1 MTIRLKLAV
10 GSILVILLA
19 NAVLSLVAVQ
29 YLERVWLDGVQTHV
43 RLNLQSAQAGYR
55 AQYRDITRFLQAAA
69 LDRSLIDAAKR
80 PNNKE
85 LTSLVQDVLRTSGMD
100 FVTVL
105 DPRGT
110 VLARGR
116 NPSQTGDDL
125 SANPLV
131 ANSRKSGLSQSGTLV
146 LSAEQ
151 LAREGS
157 DLAQRAVIVLHPT
170 PAATA
175 TDDTSRSDGMIVAA
189 AVPLRDGEGNVAGLL
204 YGGNVLNRRSELVD
218 EIHNDVFSPHEEP
231 GSSLGT
237 VTIFLGDLRIA
248 TNVLRPDGSRAV
260 GTRMSQEVEEEVIE
274 RGGTWASRALV
285 VDEWY
290 ITAYEPIRDPRGKII
305 GALYVGLREAPFAQ
319 QHRLINVAVLTMVLA
334 ATLASLLL
342 LGMLTMFVLRPIDHL
357 VAMAQRMIDGDMT
370 ARVGIRPPAE
380 MGVLCRAI
388 DAMADAVVQRE
399 QELKRVTQQQIGR
412 SEKLASI
419 GRLAA
424 GVAHEINNPLTGV
437 LTFAHLLRDKPNMD
451 EQDRQDLNLIIH
463 ETTRAAEIVRGLLD
477 FARERAAIKEPLDIN
492 DVVRRTVRLIRNQKS
507 FEQINIEERLCDGL
521 PDVEGDMNQLQ
532 QVLLNLSLN
541 ACEAMPKGGTLT
553 VESAVMDGRVVLAI
567 SDTGCGIKKDLF
579 DKIFDPFFTTK
590 PVGKGTG
597 LGLSVTYGIVASHG
611 GTIEVASE
619 EGKGTTFTI
628 SLPTMKKADQP
639 S

>member
-69 LDRSLIDAAKR
+69 LDRSLVDAAKR
-80 PNNKE
+80 PDKKE
-85 LTSLVQDVLRTSGMD
+85 LTSLVQDVFRTSGMD

-105 DPRGT
+105 DRRGK

-116 NPSQTGDDL
+116 NPRQTGDEL
-125 SANPLV
+125 AANPLV
-131 ANSRKSGLSQSGTLV
+131 ANSLKSGLPQSGTLV
-146 LSAEQ
+146 LSSEQ
-151 LAREGS
+151 LAREGN
-157 DLAQRAVIVLHPT
+157 DLAKRAVIVLHPT
-170 PAATA
+170 PAAIP
-175 TDDTSRSDGMIVAA
+175 TDEKTRSEGMIVAA
-189 AVPLRDGEGNVAGLL
+189 AVPFRDGEGNVAGLL
-204 YGGNVLNRRSELVD
+204 YGGNLLNRRSELID
-218 EIHNDVFSPHEEP
+218 EIHNDVFSTTEELGP
-231 GSSLGT
+231 PLGT

-285 VDEWY
+285 VDDWY
-290 ITAYEPIRDPRGKII
+290 ITAYEPIRDPTGKIL

-319 QHRLINVAVLTMVLA
+319 KHRLINLAVLTMVLA

-357 VAMAQRMIDGDMT
+357 VAMAQRMIDGDMS

-388 DAMADAVVQRE
+388 DAMADAVAQRE
-399 QELKRVTQQQIGR
+399 QELKRVTQQHIGR

-507 FEQINIEERLCDGL
+507 FEQISIEERLCDGL
-521 PDVEGDMNQLQ
+521 PEVEGDMNQLQ

-541 ACEAMPKGGTLT
+541 ACEAMPKGGTIT
-553 VESAVMDGRVVLAI
+553 VESTAADGHVVLTI
-567 SDTGCGIKKDLF
+567 TDTGCGIKKDLF

-597 LGLSVTYGIVASHG
+597 LGLSVTYGIVQSHG

-628 SLPTMKKADQP
+628 SLPAMKKADQP
-639 S
+639 L

>member
-10 GSILVILLA
+10 GSILVVLLA
-19 NAVLSLVAVQ
+19 NAILSLVAVQ
-29 YLERVWLDGVQTHV
+29 YLERVWRDGVQTHV
-43 RLNLQSAQAGYR
+43 RLNLQSADARYR
-55 AQYRDITRFLQAAA
+55 AQYRDVTRFLQAAA
-69 LDRSLIDAAKR
+69 LDSSLVEAVRR

-85 LTSLVQDVLRTSGMD
+85 LVSLVQNAFRTSGMD
-100 FVTVL
+100 FVTAL
-105 DPRGT
+105 DPHGK

-116 NPSQTGDDL
+116 NPKQTGDEL
-125 SANPLV
+125 AANPLV
-131 ANSRKSGLSQSGTLV
+131 ADALKSGLPQSGTLV
-146 LSAEQ
+146 LTAEQ

-157 DLAQRAVIVLHPT
+157 DLAQRAVILLHPS
-170 PAATA
+170 PAALP
-175 TDDTSRSDGMIVAA
+175 TDETTRSEGMIVAA
-189 AVPLRDGEGNVAGLL
+189 AVPFRDGEGKVAGLL
-204 YGGNVLNRRSELVD
+204 YGGNLLNRRPSLID
-218 EIHNDVFSPHEEP
+218 EIHDDVFSASKEP
-231 GSSLGT
+231 GPPLGT
-237 VTIFLGDLRIA
+237 VTLFLGDLRIA
-248 TNVLRPDGSRAV
+248 TNVLRPDGTRAV
-260 GTRMSQEVEEEVIE
+260 GTRMSQQVKEKVLE
-274 RGGTWASRALV
+274 RGEIWDAPAQVL
-285 VDEWY
+285 DERY
-290 ITAYEPIRDPRGKII
+290 ITAYEPIRDPTGKVI
-305 GALYVGLREAPFAQ
+305 GSLYVGLREAPFAQ
-319 QHRLINVAVLTMVLA
+319 KHRLINVAVLTMVFA

-342 LGMLTMFVLRPIDHL
+342 LAMLTMFVLRPIDHI
-357 VAMAQRMIDGDMT
+357 VAMAQRMIEGDMS

-380 MGVLCRAI
+380 MGVLCHVI
-388 DAMADAVVQRE
+388 DAMADAVAQRE
-399 QELKRVTQQQIGR
+399 DELKKVTQQQIGR

-507 FEQINIEERLCDGL
+507 FDQIRIEEQLAEGL
-521 PDVEGDMNQLQ
+521 PEVEGDMNQLQ

-541 ACEAMPKGGTLT
+541 ACEAMPQGGTIT
-553 VESAVMDGRVVLAI
+553 VQSAAADGRVVLTI
-567 SDTGCGIKKDLF
+567 TDTGCGIKKDLF

-597 LGLSVTYGIVASHG
+597 LGLSVTYGIVESHG
-611 GTIEVASE
+611 GTIEVASD

-628 SLPTMKKADQP
+628 TLPAMNQADQP